1 MGRLVKVYRQIDE
14 VMYEFKELLN
24 KEQYLLTKLR
34 DTHIQDSKE
43 ESEIPEISSF
53 LQKLNIF
60 KEIFN
65 EKQEQFANFTRKVN
79 YLKTMQKKNLE
90 NIAYSQEFK
99 EKSEALIANMTE
111 FREKLKEVVGINIK
125 WSQRAEN
132 QFKKNTEVV
141 ET

>member
-1 MGRLVKVYRQIDE
+1 MGRLVKAYRQIDE

-34 DTHIQDSKE
+34 DIHIQDSKE
-43 ESEIPEISSF
+43 EIEIPEISSF

-65 EKQEQFANFTRKVN
+65 EKQEQFANLTRNVN

-99 EKSEALIANMTE
+99 EKSEALLANMTE
-111 FREKLKEVVGINIK
+111 FEEKLKEVVGINIK
-125 WSQRAEN
+125 WSQRAEK

>member
-1 MGRLVKVYRQIDE
+1 
-14 VMYEFKELLN
+14 MYEFKELLN

>member
-1 MGRLVKVYRQIDE
+1 
-14 VMYEFKELLN
+14 
-24 KEQYLLTKLR
+24 
-34 DTHIQDSKE
+34 
-43 ESEIPEISSF
+43 
-53 LQKLNIF
+53 
-60 KEIFN
+60 
-65 EKQEQFANFTRKVN
+65 
-79 YLKTMQKKNLE
+79 MQKKNLE

>member
-1 MGRLVKVYRQIDE
+1 MGRLLKAYRQIDE

>member
-1 MGRLVKVYRQIDE
+1 MGRLLKAYRQIDE

-34 DTHIQDSKE
+34 DIHIQDSKE
-43 ESEIPEISSF
+43 EIEIPEISSF

-65 EKQEQFANFTRKVN
+65 ENQEQFANLTRNVN

-99 EKSEALIANMTE
+99 EKSEALLANMTE
-111 FREKLKEVVGINIK
+111 FEEKLKEVVGINIK
-125 WSQRAEN
+125 WSQRAEK